1 MLTLAQAAERLN
13 VTGLYLMHVIDV
25 GDLRPS
31 LYNAADGDVWHQ
43 DTEIAFSETDLD
55 AFGTEI
61 ERRRFRHLHEQL
73 GYLVAPEAEFAFGPG
88 WEQIVRSAAQQLT
101 TLPGRV
107 RFSGGKEKFGSLTL
121 YVSYD
126 IFHEKHGLK
135 DILYD
140 AVATIRETARKRSL
154 TFCEECGE
162 PGRLRMGYSIAK
174 TTCDRHAHL
183 VGPLRDNDG
192 EIVDLPPSIGPI
204 YRDGTQ
210 GTY

>member
-1 MLTLAQAAERLN
+1 
-13 VTGLYLMHVIDV
+13 MHVIDV

-107 RFSGGKEKFGSLTL
+107 RFSGGKEKFCSLAL

-126 IFHEKHGLK
+126 ITHEKYGLK

-140 AVATIRETARKRSL
+140 AVATIRETTRKRSL
-154 TFCEECGE
+154 TFCEECDE
-162 PGRLRMGYSIAK
+162 PGRLRIGASWTK
-174 TTCDRHAHL
+174 TTCDRHAQL
-183 VGPLRDNDG
+183 VDNLRCEDG
-192 EIVDLPPSIGPI
+192 DIVDLPQQGGPI
-204 YRDGTQ
+204 YKDDSQ
-210 GTY
+210 GRY